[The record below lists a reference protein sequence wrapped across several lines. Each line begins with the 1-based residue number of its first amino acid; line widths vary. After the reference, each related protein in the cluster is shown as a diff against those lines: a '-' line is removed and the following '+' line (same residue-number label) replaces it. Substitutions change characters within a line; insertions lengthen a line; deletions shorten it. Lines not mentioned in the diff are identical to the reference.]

1 MFGFLRSAATHVADE
16 QQFKGM
22 TTAADFL
29 IRGLSPHYEDDQQN
43 VPTEVVAVLNQIEAD
58 IEKATDLSGR
68 NAVYL
73 MGLHKLGEAIGK
85 ACAQKALRERSQSK

>member
-1 MFGFLRSAATHVADE
+1 MFGFLKSGAAHVADE
-16 QQFKGM
+16 QQFQGM
-22 TTAADFL
+22 TAAADYL

-43 VPTEVVAVLNQIEAD
+43 VPTEVIAVLNQLETD
-58 IEKATDLSGR
+58 IGKATDLSGR

-85 ACAQKALRERSQSK
+85 ACAEKALRERAAS

>member
-1 MFGFLRSAATHVADE
+1 MFGFLRNSATHVADE
-16 QQFKGM
+16 QQFEGM
-22 TTAADFL
+22 GKAADFL

-43 VPTEVVAVLNQIEAD
+43 VPTEVVAVLNQLQAD
-58 IEKATDLSGR
+58 IEKVTDLSGR

-85 ACAQKALRERSQSK
+85 ACAQKALREQSK

>member
-1 MFGFLRSAATHVADE
+1 MFGFLRSGAAHVADE

-22 TTAADFL
+22 TTAADFF

-43 VPTEVVAVLNQIEAD
+43 VPPEVVVVLNQLEAD

-68 NAVYL
+68 NAIYL
-73 MGLHKLGEAIGK
+73 TGLNKLGEAIGK
-85 ACAQKALRERSQSK
+85 ACAQKALRERAGS